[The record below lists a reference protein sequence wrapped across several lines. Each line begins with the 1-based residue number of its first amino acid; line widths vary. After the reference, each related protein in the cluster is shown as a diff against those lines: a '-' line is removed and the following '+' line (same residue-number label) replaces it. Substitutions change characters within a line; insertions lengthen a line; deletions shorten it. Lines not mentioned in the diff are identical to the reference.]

1 MSVAA
6 QDAGALRELAAGS
19 FIWQQEGA
27 LSADRCR
34 GIIERFEAHPDK
46 GPGRTGSDETERPAL
61 KRSTDLRLSGPEW
74 SDADSWLFASLSSAL
89 RTLRRCYPYFRGA
102 FKDQG
107 YAVQRTNPGEYYHW
121 HVDADN
127 AALAS
132 RQLVAIWYLN
142 DVPGPGGE
150 TEFLHQRLKV
160 RPAAGRL
167 LLFPPFWT
175 HQHRGVT
182 LQQGVKYL
190 ATTWIVFA

>member
-1 MSVAA
+1 MSAA
-6 QDAGALRELAAGS
+6 GQEAGALQELAAGS

-27 LSADRCR
+27 LSAARCR
-34 GIIERFEAHPDK
+34 DIIERFEAHPGK
-46 GPGRTGSDETERPAL
+46 GPGRTGADAAERPDL

-74 SDADSWLFASLSSAL
+74 SDADGWLFASLSSAL
-89 RTLRRCYPYFRGA
+89 RTLRRRYPYFRGA

-107 YAVQRTNPGEYYHW
+107 YAVQRTSAGEYYHW
-121 HVDADN
+121 HVDADS
-127 AALAS
+127 AALAN

-150 TEFLHQRLKV
+150 TEFLHQRLHV